1 MKIAIV
7 GAGMTGAYLYRLL
20 RARNHKVSIFDK
32 RPVTRCGLT
41 PCAWGT
47 SRGFR
52 ELVMDSGS
60 DPAQYIL
67 QRFDTILM
75 EGLRL
80 KADLMTF
87 DKQRLIQDLLQGA
100 AVDYSPPAF
109 GEFDRVNVDA
119 TGVARALLPPLE
131 EDLILPCIQYRVET
145 EIPLDN
151 QIKLGRIGY
160 ARRFPSRLGE
170 YHLGCGSLLSDPRPV
185 LKELNWMDHLDRQ
198 KILCACEGSIRLT
211 APHYSQPFVAAEAA
225 GEVWGVGE
233 AIGCVA
239 PLAGDGIVPGNEE
252 RSVVGDIWDDPSGYT
267 RAVLNEFDWMKPERA
282 VIDKLRKN
290 RALGLNDARV
300 LKKNS
305 RRMGMRVGLKE
316 AVTLLKRLR

>member
-1 MKIAIV
+1 M

-20 RARNHKVSIFDK
+20 QGRNHSLSIFDR
-32 RPVTRCGLT
+32 RPGTRCGLT

-47 SRGFR
+47 SRGFQ
-52 ELVMDSGS
+52 ELVTDSGL
-60 DPAQYIL
+60 DPSRYIL
-67 QRFDTILM
+67 QRFDYILM

-100 AVDYSPPAF
+100 EVQYSPPDF
-109 GEFDRVNVDA
+109 GGFDRVIDA
-119 TGVARALLPPLE
+119 TGVARALLPPLA
-131 EDLILPCIQYRVET
+131 EDLILPCIQYRLET

-160 ARRFPSRLGE
+160 AWCFPLSDRE
-170 YHLGCGSLLSDPRPV
+170 VHLGCGSLLSDPGPV
-185 LKELNWMDHLDRQ
+185 LKGLNWMDDRDRQ

-211 APHYSQPFVAAEAA
+211 APHYSQPFVAAGAA
-225 GEVWGVGE
+225 GGVWGVGE

-239 PLAGDGIVPGNEE
+239 PLAGDGIVPGMK
-252 RSVVGDIWDDPSGYT
+252 SVQLLMKWWDDPSAYT
-267 RAVLNEFDWMKPERA
+267 RAVLKEFDWMKPERA

-290 RALGLNDARV
+290 RSLGLNDARV
-300 LKKNS
+300 LKRNS
-305 RRMGMRVGLKE
+305 RRMGMQVGLKE
-316 AVTLLKRLR
+316 AAALLLRLR